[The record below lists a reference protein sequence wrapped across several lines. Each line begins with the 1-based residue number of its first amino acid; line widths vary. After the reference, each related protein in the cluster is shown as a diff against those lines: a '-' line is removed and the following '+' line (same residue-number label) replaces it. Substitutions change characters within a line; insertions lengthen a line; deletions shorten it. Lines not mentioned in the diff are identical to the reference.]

1 MSVAPGAGRGPSA
14 MLPLAYLLVAAAA
27 FVTAAIGVVWLAPE
41 LTGHYYHPR
50 VLALTHTVTLGWIT
64 VTIFGA
70 SYQLIPV
77 VLERPLWSE
86 RLARWQLGVLLVG
99 LGGLIPHFFIA
110 RGSGLAWA
118 AALVAAA
125 ATAHVVNVAL
135 TLRGLP
141 AWSFTARLVALAH
154 VGLGLTAVSGA
165 LLGVDRAWK
174 FLPGGALANVHAH
187 AHLALL
193 GWVLPMVVGVA
204 ARVYPMF
211 LLAREPRGRAGAV
224 QLGGIALGVPALV
237 IGLAAGVPA
246 LVVAGAVA
254 IAAAVAA
261 HVVWIAGVVRTRKRP
276 QLDWPLRFVLTG
288 TAFAVPATAMGLALA
303 FDVTGGPRWALAYVT
318 LILGGWASLTLAG
331 MMLKVVPFLV
341 WYRVYGPRVGRM
353 PVPTLADLSA
363 GRFESVAYWLLGG
376 GVVALAVALAVGDLA
391 AIRGAGVV
399 LGTGAVAF
407 ATALG
412 HVVVHLVRRVPEH
425 RAPAGFVTERA
436 S

>member
-1 MSVAPGAGRGPSA
+1 MV
-14 MLPLAYLLVAAAA
+14 PLAYLLVAAAS
-27 FVTAAIGVVWLAPE
+27 FVTATLGVVWLAPE

-86 RLARWQLGVLLVG
+86 RVARWQLGALMVG

-110 RGSGLAWA
+110 QWSGLAWA

-125 ATAHVVNVAL
+125 ATAHLVNVAL

-141 AWSFTARLVALAH
+141 AWSFTARLVAFAH
-154 VGLGLTAVSGA
+154 VGLALTAISGA
-165 LLGVDRAWK
+165 LLGLDRAWK
-174 FLPGGALANVHAH
+174 FLPGGALANAHAH

-193 GWVLPMVVGVA
+193 GWVLPMVAGVA

-224 QLGGIALGVPALV
+224 QLGGLALGVPALV
-237 IGLAAGVPA
+237 IGLAAGIAA
-246 LVVAGAVA
+246 LVAAGALA
-254 IAAAVAA
+254 IAAAAAA
-261 HVVWIAGVVRTRKRP
+261 HVVWIAGMVRTRKRP

-288 TAFAVPATAMGLALA
+288 TAFAVPAMALGLALA
-303 FDVTGGPRWALAYVT
+303 LDVTGGPRIALAYFT
-318 LILGGWASLTLAG
+318 LILGGWASLTIAG
-331 MMLKVVPFLV
+331 MMLKIVPFLV

-353 PVPTLADLSA
+353 PVPTLAELSPA
-363 GRFESVAYWLLGG
+363 RFESVAYWLLGG
-376 GVVALAVALAVGDLA
+376 GVLALAIALALGDLA

-399 LGTGAVAF
+399 LAAGAVAF

-412 HVVVHLVRRVPEH
+412 HVMVHLVRGAPEH
-425 RAPAGFVTERA
+425 RAPAGLVRERA